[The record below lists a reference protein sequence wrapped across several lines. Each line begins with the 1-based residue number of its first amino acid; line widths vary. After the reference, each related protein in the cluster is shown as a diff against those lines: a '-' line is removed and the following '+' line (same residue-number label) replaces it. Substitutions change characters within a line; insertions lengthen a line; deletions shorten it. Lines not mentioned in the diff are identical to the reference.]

1 MFVYLYEG
9 AKLYADKAERRDRL
23 QQLRTGQHAVA
34 EAGLQ
39 EVVVPFQNLVDIVH
53 LETQEVTFDKWR

>member
-9 AKLYADKAERRDRL
+9 AELYADKAERRDRL
-23 QQLRTGQHAVA
+23 QQLRTGQHAVT
-34 EAGLQ
+34 EARLQ

-53 LETQEVTFDKWR
+53 LETQEIMFS